1 MEWKA
6 AGYAY
11 SAILLQSSILFFE
24 MVIMLIAQL
33 RLCFKN
39 HYKENYVAI
48 FNHTSWTVGLLF
60 QYPNA
65 HVERV

>member
-11 SAILLQSSILFFE
+11 SAILLQSSVLFFE

-33 RLCFKN
+33 RLCFKITTRKIN
-39 HYKENYVAI
+39 GNI
-48 FNHTSWTVGLLF
+48 
-60 QYPNA
+60 
-65 HVERV
+65 